1 MRVRT
6 MSMKNAAPVT
16 EQGPLYTGL
25 LHLSAAI
32 LAQEKLFLE
41 LFWNSHFQ
49 ASGDGMKTK

>member
-6 MSMKNAAPVT
+6 MSMKNAASVT

-49 ASGDGMKTK
+49 ASAGME